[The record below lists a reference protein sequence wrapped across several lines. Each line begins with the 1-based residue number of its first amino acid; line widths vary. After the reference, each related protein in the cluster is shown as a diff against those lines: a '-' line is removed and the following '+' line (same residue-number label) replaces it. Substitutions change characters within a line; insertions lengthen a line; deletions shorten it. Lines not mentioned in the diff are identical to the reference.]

1 VTVRGT
7 NEREAIRF
15 KVSCGIITD
24 LPGRPQNRHL
34 PSITVGERAWI
45 LLRNER
51 TLPYFKTLFYDWY
64 TILEISLEVPQKI
77 GH

>member
-1 VTVRGT
+1 MTVRGT

-51 TLPYFKTLFYDWY
+51 TDENLAC
-64 TILEISLEVPQKI
+64 SQKHRKVENCRPFREDP
-77 GH
+77 G